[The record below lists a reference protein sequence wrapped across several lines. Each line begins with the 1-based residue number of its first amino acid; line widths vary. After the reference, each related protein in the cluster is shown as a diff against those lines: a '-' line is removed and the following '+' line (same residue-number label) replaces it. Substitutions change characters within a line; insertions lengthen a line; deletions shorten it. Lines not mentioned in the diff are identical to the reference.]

1 MIRPLIG
8 ISAYPRMM
16 DIVPAPTL
24 LHTVSRFYVDSV
36 VRAGGCPVILPA
48 VDPVLAPVMLAN
60 LDGIVL
66 PGGGDI
72 GAACYGEGAVPE
84 TGAPDEVRDA
94 WELACAT
101 TALALRLPLLAIC
114 RGAQLLN
121 VSLGGSLVQDI
132 PTATGMRHGF
142 ASRFAEAVHP
152 VSLEPGCALSR
163 LFGRSEIDVNS
174 LHHQAVGRLGHDVK
188 AVGWA
193 PDGTIEAIEVQGRPE
208 VLAVQWHPELL
219 EDDPLHQSLF
229 AELVSLSATRAAEL
243 RTVENVSDA
252 SVSNR

>member
-1 MIRPLIG
+1 MIPPLIG

-16 DIVPAPTL
+16 EIVPAPTL
-24 LHTVSRFYVDSV
+24 LHTASRFYVDSV

-48 VDPVLAPVMLAN
+48 VDPALAPVMLAN
-60 LDGIVL
+60 LDGLVL
-66 PGGGDI
+66 PGGGDV
-72 GAACYGEGAVPE
+72 GAACYGEVGGPE

-94 WELACAT
+94 WELACAR
-101 TALALRLPLLAIC
+101 TALDLRLPLLAIC
-114 RGAQLLN
+114 RGSQLLN

-132 PTATGMRHGF
+132 PTATGVRHGF
-142 ASRFAEAVHP
+142 ASRYAEAVHP
-152 VSLEPGCALSR
+152 VSLEPGCALSQ

-174 LHHQAVGRLGHDVK
+174 LHHQAVGRLGHGVHP
-188 AVGWA
+188 VGRA
-193 PDGTIEAIEVQGRPE
+193 PDGTIEAIEVESHPE

-229 AELVSLSATRAAEL
+229 AELVRLATTRASEL
-243 RTVENVSDA
+243 RTVEIESDA